1 MHPVPNLGTTHM
13 LSRFGRVKGK
23 QDNKEDLT
31 MTKGKEHLKATA
43 GTKIGGSK
51 QRGPGLK
58 LHSDYKPFGKAN
70 TSKAN
75 SQAKRS
81 V

>member
-1 MHPVPNLGTTHM
+1 MI
-13 LSRFGRVKGK
+13 SRFFAVKPN

-31 MTKGKEHLKATA
+31 MAKGKEHLKATA
-43 GTKIGGSK
+43 GTKIGSDK

-58 LHSDYKPFGKAN
+58 LHSDYKNFGKAN
-70 TSKAN
+70 SGKAS
-75 SQAKRS
+75 SQAKRA

>member
-1 MHPVPNLGTTHM
+1 MT
-13 LSRFGRVKGK
+13 SRFFAVRPN

-31 MTKGKEHLKATA
+31 MMKGSDSLKATA
-43 GTKIGGSK
+43 GTKIGGDK

-58 LHSDYKPFGKAN
+58 LHSDFKNFGKAS
-70 TSKAN
+70 TGKAN
-75 SQAKRS
+75 SQSKRA